1 MSQSEFNEKFFD
13 HLLEDYFAEADEH
26 LRSIRRHLLAFEDTL
41 RDGSDVDRKNVNEL
55 FRSFH
60 TIKGI
65 SAMAEVTAAEALA
78 HHLEGLLR
86 ALRDGHTSLSQESL
100 DVMLAG
106 TRKLEQI
113 IVARKNNDPIPSI
126 DAEIERIEK
135 IDRSA
140 DSQASAPTRPT
151 RSGGSSGETAKYRV
165 FFEPS
170 TELAA
175 RNLNVSSVRDRL
187 EKFGTIE
194 ESKPVIRGEG
204 KIAFEFLVMVRPGGD
219 LTEIEKLRED
229 GISVTAVTDGESSWA
244 SESPFAEPVDVG
256 HIKTS
261 NVVRVD
267 LARLDELMLI
277 VGELVIS
284 RAKLSKKLSAVE
296 DLLPVEHSRDLH
308 EINQSLEKQLRSLRD
323 GVMRVRMVPLAEVF
337 ERMRF
342 VARDLARDSKK
353 RVRIDVTGEETE
365 IDKLLV
371 ERMVDPL
378 LHLVRNSVSHGIEEP
393 EDRLAADKST
403 EGVIC
408 LHAATVG
415 DSVVI
420 EVSDDGRGVDASRVA
435 ERARELG
442 LLEPGAGIGSDQEL
456 LDILCAPGFSTTREA
471 DRASGRGVGMDVVK
485 RVVDEMGGSMSLETA
500 RSTGTTFTIRLPL
513 TLAITDALIASVG
526 GQRFAVPQSSVQEV
540 IEVDPGSV
548 RKLENLEVIEYR
560 GGALPLVRLSR
571 LFSIPENGRK
581 TVQAF
586 VVNEGVEAVGLAVDR
601 VIGQQ
606 EIVINAINDP
616 IAKVPAISGATELG
630 DGRAVLILN
639 VSEIAKS
646 HKRK

>member
-1 MSQSEFNEKFFD
+1 MGQSEFNEKFFD

-26 LRSIRRHLLAFEDTL
+26 LRSIRRHLLAFEDAL
-41 RDGSDVDRKNVNEL
+41 RDGSDVDRKHVNEL

-65 SAMAEVTAAEALA
+65 SAMAEVTAAEKLA

-86 ALRDGHTSLSQESL
+86 SLRDGHTSLSQDSL

-106 TRKLEQI
+106 TRKLEQV
-113 IVARKNNDPIPSI
+113 IVARKNNDAIPSI
-126 DAEIERIEK
+126 DGEIERIEK
-135 IDRSA
+135 VDRSLDPQSNA
-140 DSQASAPTRPT
+140 APRPA
-151 RSGGSSGETAKYRV
+151 RSGQTPDEAAKFRV

-175 RNLNVSSVRDRL
+175 RNLNVSSVRDRI

-204 KIAFEFLVMVRPGGD
+204 KIAFEFLVTVRPGGD
-219 LTEIEKLRED
+219 TGEIDALRED
-229 GISVTAVTDGESSWA
+229 GISI
-244 SESPFAEPVDVG
+244 SPVSDDEPPAEKDSQYADPVDVG

-296 DLLPVEHSRDLH
+296 DNLPVEDSRDLF
-308 EINQSLEKQLRSLRD
+308 EINQALEKQLRSLRD

-342 VARDLARDSKK
+342 VARDLARDTSK
-353 RVRIDVTGEETE
+353 RVRIDITGEDTE

-393 EDRLAADKST
+393 EERLAADKST
-403 EGVIC
+403 EGVIR
-408 LHAATVG
+408 LNAATVG

-420 EVSDDGRGVDASRVA
+420 EVSDDGRGVEAAKVA

-442 LLEPGAGIGSDQEL
+442 VLEPGAGITNDLEL
-456 LDILCAPGFSTTREA
+456 LEILCSPGFSTTRQA

-485 RVVDEMGGSMSLETA
+485 RVVDGLGGNISLETA
-500 RSTGTTFTIRLPL
+500 PSAGTTFTIRLPL

-526 GQRFAVPQSSVQEV
+526 DQCFAVPQSSVREV
-540 IEVDPGSV
+540 IEIDPGTV
-548 RKLENLEVIEYR
+548 RTLENLEVIEYR
-560 GGALPLVRLSR
+560 GGALPLIRLSR
-571 LFSIPENGRK
+571 LFSIPGNGRK
-581 TVQAF
+581 TAQAF
-586 VVNEGVEAVGLAVDR
+586 VVNEGVETVGLAVDR
-601 VIGQQ
+601 VVGQQ

-616 IAKVPAISGATELG
+616 LAKVPTISGATELG

-639 VSEIAKS
+639 VSEIARS
-646 HKRK
+646 QKRK

>member
-1 MSQSEFNEKFFD
+1 MGQNEFNQQFFE

-26 LRSIRRHLLAFEDTL
+26 LRNVRRHLLAFEDAL
-41 RDGSDVDRKNVNEL
+41 REGVEVDRKHVNEI

-65 SAMAEVTAAEALA
+65 SAMAEVTAAEELA

-86 ALRDGHTSLSQESL
+86 SIRDGQASLSQDSL
-100 DVMLAG
+100 EVMLAG
-106 TRKLEQI
+106 TRKLEQV
-113 IVARKNNDPIPSI
+113 IVARKNNESVPAIG
-126 DAEIERIEK
+126 AEIQRIET
-135 IDRSA
+135 IDRTAGKGVSA
-140 DSQASAPTRPT
+140 DA
-151 RSGGSSGETAKYRV
+151 GSSSNEPKKGETAKFKV

-170 TELAA
+170 KELAE
-175 RNLNVSSVRDRL
+175 RNLNVSSVRERL
-187 EKFGTIE
+187 EGLGSIE

-204 KIAFEFLVMVRPGGD
+204 KIAFEFVISVPPGGD
-219 LTEIEKLRED
+219 MSEIESLRED
-229 GISVTAVTDGESSWA
+229 GVLISPIADIDSI
-244 SESPFAEPVDVG
+244 SESDMSDIDLVDIG

-261 NVVRVD
+261 NIVRVD

-284 RAKLSKKLSAVE
+284 RAKLSKKLSVVDE
-296 DLLPVEHSRDLH
+296 LLPVEHSRDLH
-308 EINQSLEKQLRSLRD
+308 EINQSLEKQLRGLRD

-342 VARDLARDSKK
+342 VARDLARDTNK
-353 RVRIDVTGEETE
+353 RVRIDITGEDTE

-378 LHLVRNSVSHGIEEP
+378 LHLVRNSVSHGIEDP
-393 EDRLAADKST
+393 DDRLAAGKST
-403 EGVIC
+403 EGVIR

-415 DSVVI
+415 DSVLI
-420 EVSDDGRGVDASRVA
+420 EVSDDGRGVGIEKAT
-435 ERARELG
+435 ERAREMGILA
-442 LLEPGAGIGSDQEL
+442 AGDDIGNGTEL
-456 LDILCAPGFSTTREA
+456 LDLLCAPGFSTRLEA

-485 RVVDEMGGSMSLETA
+485 RVVDEMGGSLSLETA
-500 RSTGTTFTIRLPL
+500 PSSGTTFTIRLPL

-526 GQRFAVPQSSVQEV
+526 GQRFAVPQSSVSEV
-540 IEVDPGSV
+540 IEVDPDSV
-548 RKLENLEVIEYR
+548 RSLENLEVIEYR
-560 GGALPLVRLSR
+560 GGALPIVRLSR
-571 LFSIPENGRK
+571 LFSLPENGRK
-581 TVQAF
+581 TIQAF
-586 VVNEGVEAVGLAVDR
+586 VVNDGSESLGLAVDR

-606 EIVINAINDP
+606 EVVINAINDP
-616 IAKVPAISGATELG
+616 LAKVPSISGATELG